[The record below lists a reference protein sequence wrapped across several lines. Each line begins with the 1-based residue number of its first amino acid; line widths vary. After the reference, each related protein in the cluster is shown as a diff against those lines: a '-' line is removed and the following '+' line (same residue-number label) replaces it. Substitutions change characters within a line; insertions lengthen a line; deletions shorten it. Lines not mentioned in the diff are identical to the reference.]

1 MPVRSAWIKGARM
14 GGLVVVWAQPTAEQ
28 GDVVAAMLEGE
39 ATVSSEPIC
48 GNGDTILG
56 IVTAAMRKA

>member
-1 MPVRSAWIKGARM
+1 M
-14 GGLVVVWAQPTAEQ
+14 GDLVVVWAQPTADQ

-48 GNGDTILG
+48 GNGATILG
-56 IVTAAMRKA
+56 IVTAVMRKV